1 MKTPIYLDYNASTPV
16 DPEVMEAMTPYF
28 REHFGNP
35 SSAGHSFGWM
45 AEEAAEIGREQVADL
60 LGAKPKEIIFTSSA
74 TEAVNLGIKG
84 AARVYGKDRNQ
95 IITVATEHKAV
106 LETCR
111 ALRPHGFE
119 VTELPVHPDGSVD
132 LEALEEALSENTL
145 LVAVMWANNEIGT
158 VHPIQKVADRARAYG
173 ALVFTD
179 ATQGIGKVS
188 VTVDSVDM
196 LACSGHKFYAPK
208 GVGALYVSRKSPRVN
223 LEPLHHGGGHE
234 NGLRS
239 GTLNVPGIV
248 GLGKAAERAGECRA
262 DDAARWT
269 RMRDKLETALLDDIS
284 GVQVNGPR
292 ENRLPQTLN
301 VSFEDLNVNDLLT
314 RLRDVA
320 VSAGSACQS
329 ANPTASHVLK
339 AIGLSDEEAFGSIRV
354 SLGRFTTEEEVD
366 YAIDRITE
374 AVEEV
379 RSMPKAMRGQLT

>member
-1 MKTPIYLDYNASTPV
+1 MKTPVYLDYNASTPV

-45 AEEAAEIGREQVADL
+45 AEEAAEIAREQVADL
-60 LGAKPKEIIFTSSA
+60 LNAEPKEIIFTSSA

-84 AARVYGKDRNQ
+84 AARVYGEDRNH

-111 ALRPHGFE
+111 ALRKDGFE
-119 VTELPVHPDGSVD
+119 VTELSVD
-132 LEALEEALSENTL
+132 TDGIVDIDALEEALSDSTL

-158 VHPIQKVADRARAYG
+158 LQPIEEVAERAREHG
-173 ALVFTD
+173 ALMFTD
-179 ATQGIGKVS
+179 ATQGIAKVPVS
-188 VTVDSVDM
+188 VESVDM

-208 GVGALYVSRKSPRVN
+208 GVGALYVSRRNPRVN

-248 GLGKAAERAGECRA
+248 GIGRAAERAVECRV
-262 DDAARWT
+262 DDAVRWT
-269 RMRDKLETALLDDIS
+269 RLRNKLETALLDEIS
-284 GVQVNGPR
+284 GVQVNGSR
-292 ENRLPQTLN
+292 EHRLPQTLN
-301 VSFEDLNVNDLLT
+301 VSFDSLNVNDLLA

-339 AIGLSDEEAFGSIRV
+339 AIGLTDEAAFGSIRV
-354 SLGRFTTEEEVD
+354 SLGRFTAEEEVD
-366 YAIDRITE
+366 YAIDRIKT

-379 RSMPKAMRGQLT
+379 RSMPEALRGELA

>member
-1 MKTPIYLDYNASTPV
+1 MNTPIYLDYNASTPV
-16 DPEVMEAMTPYF
+16 DPQVMEAMTPYF

-35 SSAGHSFGWM
+35 SSTGHSFGWM
-45 AEEAAEIGREQVADL
+45 AEEAAEIGREQVAEL
-60 LGAKPKEIIFTSSA
+60 LGAQPKEIVFTSSA

-84 AARVYGKDRNQ
+84 AARVYGKKRNH
-95 IITVATEHKAV
+95 IITVSTEHKAV

-111 ALRPHGFE
+111 ALRNDGFE
-119 VTELPVHPDGSVD
+119 VTELPVQEDGTVD
-132 LEALEEALSENTL
+132 LDALDEALSDNTL
-145 LVAVMWANNEIGT
+145 LVAVMWANNEIGSL
-158 VHPIQKVADRARAYG
+158 HPIEEVAERAHEHG

-179 ATQGIGKVS
+179 ATQGIGKVPVS
-188 VTVDSVDM
+188 VEPVDM

-208 GVGALYVSRKSPRVN
+208 GVGALYVSRRNPRVN
-223 LEPLHHGGGHE
+223 LESLHHGGGHE

-248 GLGKAAERAGECRA
+248 GIGKAAERAAECLA
-262 DDAARWT
+262 DDAVRWT
-269 RMRDKLETALLDDIS
+269 RLRDKLQTALLSDIE
-284 GVQVNGPR
+284 GVQINGPR

-339 AIGLSDEEAFGSIRV
+339 AIGLSDEAAFGSIRV

-366 YAIDRITE
+366 YAIDRIAE
-374 AVEEV
+374 VVAEV
-379 RSMPKAMRGQLT
+379 RSMPEAMRGQLV